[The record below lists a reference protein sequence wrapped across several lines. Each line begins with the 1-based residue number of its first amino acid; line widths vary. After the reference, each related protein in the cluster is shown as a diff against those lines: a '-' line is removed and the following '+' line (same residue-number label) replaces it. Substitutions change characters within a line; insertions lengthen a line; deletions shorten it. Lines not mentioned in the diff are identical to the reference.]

1 MASQLDPNDLVTFE
15 ELTISNMW
23 ELAGLIEVLEKKG
36 LAHLWLEAT
45 QKEMKA
51 QQFTNSILD

>member
-1 MASQLDPNDLVTFE
+1 MASQLDPNDLVTLE

-23 ELAGLIEVLEKKG
+23 EVAALIEVLEKKG

>member
-1 MASQLDPNDLVTFE
+1 MAQPLHPKEIVTIE
-15 ELTISNMW
+15 ELTISSMW
-23 ELAGLIEVLEKKG
+23 EVAALIEVLEKKG

-51 QQFTNSILD
+51 QQFTNSILE

>member
-1 MASQLDPNDLVTFE
+1 MASQLDPNDLVTLE
-15 ELTISNMW
+15 ELTISNMG
-23 ELAGLIEVLEKKG
+23 EVAALIEVLEKKG